1 MGSELA
7 NSETAKEAAQAV
19 FGQTNDGVDVTLIR
33 WMLSLSPAER
43 LATLQQFITSVET
56 IRGASLKS

>member
-1 MGSELA
+1 MGSEPV
-7 NSETAKEAAQAV
+7 NSEAANKPIQAV
-19 FGQTNDGVDVTLIR
+19 SSQTDDGVDITLIR